1 MAHDL
6 ATTNGRTAMFYHG
19 ETPWHRLGTK
29 LENPA
34 TAAEAITA
42 AGLDYQVELSPLATT
57 SGTPVPQRKAVI
69 RTDSTVALGVVGNN
83 YVPIQNHECFGFL
96 DAVVSEAGLRYH
108 TAGALGKGERI
119 WMLAK
124 LPGHLRVKSSDD
136 ITEKYLLLSNSHD
149 GSSALRVFFTPIRVV
164 CANTL
169 AVADRRGHGQGIA
182 IQHTGD
188 LAAKVHEA
196 QRVLGFAHRFYDDLQ
211 GQINRLASYYP
222 TPNQIA
228 NYFEA
233 LYPDPTVGNTT
244 RAQNIRETLHR
255 LFEEGRGQ
263 DAYKVRGTAWAALNA
278 VTEFVDHHRLTRG
291 GTDLQ
296 RADRRLRSQWF
307 GSGATLKQHAWR
319 SALEMAN
326 AN

>member
-6 ATTNGRTAMFYHG
+6 ATTNGRAAMFYHG
-19 ETPWHRLGTK
+19 ETPWHRLGTR
-29 LENPA
+29 LDNPA
-34 TAAEAITA
+34 TATEAISA
-42 AGLDYQVELSPLATT
+42 AGLDYQVALTSLTT
-57 SGTPVPQRKAVI
+57 IDGTPVPQRKAVV
-69 RTDSTVALGVVGNN
+69 RADSHTVLGVVGNN

-96 DAVVSEAGLRYH
+96 DEVVAEGGLRYH

-119 WMLAK
+119 WLLAK

-136 ITEKYLLLSNSHD
+136 LTEKYLLLSNSHD

-182 IQHTGD
+182 IQHKGD
-188 LAAKVHEA
+188 LAAKVQEA

-222 TPNQIA
+222 TAAQLA
-228 NYFEA
+228 SYFEA
-233 LYPDPTVGNTT
+233 LYPDPTIGSTT
-244 RAQNIRETLHR
+244 RAQNTRESLHR
-255 LFEEGRGQ
+255 LFVEGRGQ
-263 DAYKVRGTAWAALNA
+263 DAYEVRGTAWAALNA
-278 VTEFVDHHRLTRG
+278 VTEFVDHLRPTRG
-291 GTDLQ
+291 GTEQQ